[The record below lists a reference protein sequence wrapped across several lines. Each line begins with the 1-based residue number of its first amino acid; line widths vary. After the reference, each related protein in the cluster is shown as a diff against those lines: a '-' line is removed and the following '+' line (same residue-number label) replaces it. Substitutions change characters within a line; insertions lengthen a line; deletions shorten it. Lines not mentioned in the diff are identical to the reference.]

1 MDEVMKR
8 KNVIIGG
15 AVAAVL
21 AIGGLSA
28 CGSASAAGDQASV
41 SSGSSSSEETTPT
54 VTKVTVPSLAGSVP
68 AVAASKLKTVGLV
81 ASVTGDTSNPAFG
94 VLTQD
99 PAAGTQVE
107 PGRVVSLTVG
117 ESPEQAT
124 ARQAAQAK
132 AAADAE
138 AARVAAEAAAA
149 AAAAD
154 ADLSTYQEIDDRTW
168 ALVAKDP
175 KSHVG
180 EKYVV
185 YGKVT
190 QFDSATGT
198 SGFRANTGGE
208 QQEYA
213 YKYDVNTLVGAADS
227 GQVADIVEDDLLK
240 MYVKVTGAKT
250 YSTTIGGSTTAPQV
264 QIYSHELI
272 GHDD

>member
-1 MDEVMKR
+1 MQRR
-8 KNVIIGG
+8 KVIIIGG
-15 AVAAVL
+15 IAAAV
-21 AIGGLSA
+21 IVFGGIAAAAGNKGGTTTATGSTTST
-28 CGSASAAGDQASV
+28 SAS
-41 SSGSSSSEETTPT
+41 TTAPTMPT
-54 VTKVTVPSLAGSVP
+54 VTKVTVPSLAGLTP
-68 AVAASKLKTVGLV
+68 AQVTSKLKALGLT
-81 ASVTGDTSNPAFG
+81 ASTTGDLSNPAFG

-99 PAAGTQVE
+99 PAAGTQVN
-107 PGRVVSLTVG
+107 PGVVVKVTIG
-117 ESPEQAT
+117 ESPTQAA
-124 ARQAAQAK
+124 ARQAAEAK

-154 ADLSTYQEIDDRTW
+154 ADLSTYPEIDERTW

-175 KSHVG
+175 AAHVG
-180 EKYVV
+180 EKYVI

-208 QQEYA
+208 QQEYS
-213 YKYDVNTLVGAADS
+213 YQYDVNTLVSATDPGT
-227 GQVADIVEDDLLK
+227 VAEIVEDDLVK

-264 QIYSHELI
+264 QIISHELL